1 MSPRRR
7 VDPRRIKI
15 HRSYTIEQLAKLL
28 DCHKNSVR
36 LWIKQGLQILD
47 DGKRP
52 FLIQGS
58 VAKRFLEAKRQVR
71 KRRCKPH
78 ELYCL
83 RCQEPR
89 LPVDRR
95 ALYRITPGQ
104 AGLLMGACSE
114 CATQMF
120 KRVSASSASALQS
133 SLTLQIYEA
142 EETPKLAA

>member
-1 MSPRRR
+1 M
-7 VDPRRIKI
+7 DPRRIKI
-15 HRSYTIEQLAKLL
+15 HRSYTVEQLARAL

-36 LWIKQGLQILD
+36 LWVKQGLEILD

-58 VAKRFLEAKRQVR
+58 VAKRFLEARTRSR

-89 LPVDRR
+89 APAAQQVRCQV
-95 ALYRITPGQ
+95 TPGQ
-104 AGLLMGACSE
+104 AGLLTGACSH
-114 CATQMF
+114 CGTQMY
-120 KRVSASSASALQS
+120 KRISQT
-133 SLTLQIYEA
+133 SLVAVQATLAVQIYEPA
-142 EETPKLAA
+142 ETPKLAA